1 MHFNLQW
8 LILYA
13 SGLFFRNGSGSWIS
27 SSFKKTDKKN
37 SRHWVTCKL
46 QRTRHLFEWEGFPH
60 QRGTNIQIKSCNFR
74 SCCKKSWKSTRDVKR
89 SRRKKQEVMISDW
102 LDLCEGLTWS
112 FSKLLINGAL
122 GPLTQKATFDWFSS
136 AAHATTTQ
144 SQSKSSTISQ
154 MIEYERHSLKL
165 VPKPAV
171 TFQTN
176 AVWLE
181 ETLVRF
187 IRFCFNNPWK
197 DSRLFSTDQ

>member
-1 MHFNLQW
+1 MHYNLQW

-37 SRHWVTCKL
+37 SRLWVACWKNY
-46 QRTRHLFEWEGFPH
+46 RGHCICPNKKVFHIEEG
-60 QRGTNIQIKSCNFR
+60 QIDKSNLAA
-74 SCCKKSWKSTRDVKR
+74 SKVAAWSHEKAQGMWSEAE
-89 SRRKKQEVMISDW
+89 KKQEVMISDW
-102 LDLCEGLTWS
+102 LNLCEGLTRS
-112 FSKLLINGAL
+112 FSKRIINGAL
-122 GPLTQKATFDWFSS
+122 GSLTQKVTFDWFSS
-136 AAHATTTQ
+136 AAHTTH

-154 MIEYERHSLKL
+154 MIEYERHSTKL

-187 IRFCFNNPWK
+187 IF
-197 DSRLFSTDQ
+197 LLQ